1 MEKDIV
7 VKICG
12 EYPDNFKPA
21 DAGNN
26 PNFVFAND
34 SSYPTIRL
42 YDIEE
47 NTVFVNSFIECE
59 HYVSGGWGSSPIK
72 NTELFLQDS
81 LFYFVLLLLV
91 ISFFNGKFEFIKKLW
106 D

>member
-1 MEKDIV
+1 MEKDTV

-21 DAGNN
+21 DVGNN
-26 PNFVFAND
+26 SNFVFVND
-34 SSYPTIRL
+34 PSYLTVQL

-59 HYVSGGWGSSPIK
+59 HYVSGGWNYSPYETKEASYYTTISITLIFGIIIYSFINKYMLKVK
-72 NTELFLQDS
+72 ND
-81 LFYFVLLLLV
+81 
-91 ISFFNGKFEFIKKLW
+91 
-106 D
+106 